1 MAKLQKVEEIVERVL
16 DRLPVTRDDDFLL
29 IYNVYKYLNEETA
42 FMDFRRIM
50 RDHKVLGLPSFE
62 SITRARRKIQSEN
75 PELSPSKKAKKVR
88 QDEERAFR
96 SYAISS
102 KDLPF

>member
-42 FMDFRRIM
+42 YMDFRRLM

-75 PELSPSKKAKKVR
+75 PELGASKKAKEVR
-88 QDEERAFR
+88 KDEERAFK
-96 SYAISS
+96 SYALGF